1 MPGGPAKARSL
12 GSARDEAF
20 GAVRAGLYGPH
31 GEDGPCDVH
40 CLPRMREE
48 SAARTPRFRGV
59 ARRLRAAPRRVRR
72 LVLGGLRSRPAS
84 KLRGNLDEPTALT
97 LLRGPR
103 RVSGWALDD
112 SRPPAKVE
120 VTFNGEVSVEAALGE
135 PRPDVP
141 LNLGEPAASAACG
154 WSVWVDLATWPP
166 GDLQVKVVAVDRSGR
181 ASELAYRAFL
191 LTGTGLEGQI
201 DTPAPGEELEGELLV
216 VRGWASIDGGG
227 ASRIEVTLDGK
238 PAGRAR
244 LRLPRPDVAAVPVRR
259 FGPMLGFEYRGLL
272 PEGATEAVEV
282 SLEVVGFRGSRERLP
297 ELAVRHTPRRVSD
310 QEEERAAA
318 LRQRTARVLGERGAS
333 PSNRTPRLLVFT
345 HSLAIGGGQ
354 LYLSEM
360 LRCLVR
366 ELPDCTVVSPRDGV
380 LRPDLEAL
388 GIDVVVRASPIG
400 RYLETY
406 EGEIRDLSFFIR
418 GSGADVVLLNTLG
431 CFPAGDAAE
440 RLGVPVIWS
449 IHESFAIDDWLD
461 LNLRESEW
469 HPYLRDRLICTLQH
483 ADRLVFEATATSQ
496 LFAPYAD
503 SERRAVVRYG
513 VDVNAIDTYRAR
525 LDRTVARASHGIA
538 PDAMVLLAVGVL
550 EERKSPACIVEAFT
564 RVASVHPDAVL
575 IVVGDH
581 PCPYSVALHQVVE
594 DAGLQDRL
602 QLLPITSDI
611 WHWYALADVL
621 ISASDVESLPRSML
635 EAMVFAVPPLCA
647 DVFGVAEV
655 VQDDRTGWLF
665 PERDMVALV
674 AALHRVLSLNADELR
689 AVGEA
694 CREVAL
700 RDHRSEGYGEEYRR
714 MIEAMSERLRED
726 QKPS

>member
-1 MPGGPAKARSL
+1 
-12 GSARDEAF
+12 
-20 GAVRAGLYGPH
+20 
-31 GEDGPCDVH
+31 
-40 CLPRMREE
+40 MREA
-48 SAARTPRFRGV
+48 SAGRTQWFRSV
-59 ARRLRAAPRRVRR
+59 ARRLRAAPRRLRR
-72 LVLGGLRSRPAS
+72 LVLGGLGSRPAS
-84 KLRGNLDEPTALT
+84 KVRGNLDEPAALT

-103 RVSGWALDD
+103 LVSGWALDD

-120 VTFNGEVSVEAALGE
+120 VTFNGEVTVEAALGG

-141 LNLGEPAASAACG
+141 LNLAEPAASAACG

-181 ASELAYRAFL
+181 ASELAYRSFL

-201 DTPAPGEELEGELLV
+201 DTPVPGQELEGELLV

-272 PEGATEAVEV
+272 PEGASEAVEV
-282 SLEVVGFRGSRERLP
+282 SLEVIGFRGSRERLP

-310 QEEERAAA
+310 REEERAAA
-318 LRQRTARVLGERGAS
+318 LRQRTARVLGERRAS
-333 PSNRTPRLLVFT
+333 SSNAPPRLLVFT
-345 HSLAIGGGQ
+345 HSLSIGGGQ

-366 ELPDCTVVSPRDGV
+366 ELPDCTVVSPSDGV
-380 LRPDLEAL
+380 LRSDLEAL
-388 GIDVVVRASPIG
+388 GIDVVVTASPIG
-400 RYLETY
+400 RQPETY

-431 CFPAGDAAE
+431 SFPAGDAAE

-449 IHESFAIDDWLD
+449 IHESFEIDDWLD
-461 LNLRESEW
+461 LNLRGEW
-469 HPYLRDRLICTLQH
+469 HPYVRDRLICTLQH

-496 LFAPYAD
+496 LFAPHAD
-503 SERRAVVRYG
+503 SKRRVVVRYG
-513 VDVNAIDTYRAR
+513 VDVKAIDSYRAR
-525 LDRTVARASHGIA
+525 FDRTAARSSHGVA
-538 PDAMVLLAVGVL
+538 PNAVVLLAVGVL

-564 RVASVHPDAVL
+564 QVASVHPDAVL

-581 PCPYSVALHQVVE
+581 PCPYSVALHQVIE
-594 DAGLQDRL
+594 DAGLHDRL

-665 PERDMVALV
+665 PERDMIALV
-674 AALHRVLSLNADELR
+674 SALHRVLSLSVDGRR

-700 RDHRSEGYGEEYRR
+700 RDHRSDGYGEEYRH